1 MKIFLLSVLGA
12 VLFSLYLAAVSFAQ
26 APSASQ
32 IQRSQEFLEKE
43 EVLQEKLREKVF
55 IREIQVEG
63 ATLIPAGR
71 IKDTV
76 ASFKNKW
83 LGKKDIGQIAELIR
97 QLYYIY
103 IEEGESKV
111 TLKLSHEVQ
120 GSILKIRI
128 EELKKT
134 EKPQKGLTKNNF

>member
-1 MKIFLLSVLGA
+1 MKVFLLFLLGT
-12 VLFSLYLAAVSFAQ
+12 VLFSLCLVVVSSAQ
-26 APSASQ
+26 TSPAGQ

-43 EVLQEKLREKVF
+43 EALQEKLREKVF

-71 IKDTV
+71 IKDVV
-76 ASFKNKW
+76 APFQNRW
-83 LGKKDIGQIAELIR
+83 LRKKDIGQIEELIR

-103 IEEGESKV
+103 IEEGRSELALSIPHKV
-111 TLKLSHEVQ
+111 EGDV
-120 GSILKIRI
+120 LKIRI

-134 EKPQKGLTKNNF
+134 EKTSKKLDKE

>member
-1 MKIFLLSVLGA
+1 MNKFTVIASVI
-12 VLFSLYLAAVSFAQ
+12 FSLAAGLPAASQAQ
-26 APSASQ
+26 GPSASQ

-43 EVLQEKLREKVF
+43 EALQEKLREKVF
-55 IREIQVEG
+55 IQKIEVEG

-76 ASFKNKW
+76 APFQNKW

-103 IEEGESKV
+103 IEEGKSELALEV
-111 TLKLSHEVQ
+111 SHEVE

-128 EELKKT
+128 KELKET
-134 EKPQKGLTKNNF
+134 EKTSKKLDKE